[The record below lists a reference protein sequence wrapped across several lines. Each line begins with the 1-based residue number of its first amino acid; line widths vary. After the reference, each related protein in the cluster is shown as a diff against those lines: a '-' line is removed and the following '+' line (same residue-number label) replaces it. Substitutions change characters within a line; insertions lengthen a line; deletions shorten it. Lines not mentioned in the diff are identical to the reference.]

1 FFEPVVIQYF
11 LRSGRVLFLEVNFQG
26 AAEFGRDPFGLFVHA
41 GANVEGGC
49 QQDLDLLWLHDPV
62 SEIQSHFLQG
72 SQPQLN
78 RQQIVITGGSPIKHT
93 ALDDWKKDVLLLPM
107 QEGRAQM
114 AEELAARFFQ
124 NFQVTGVVDMIAQR
138 ALRVSYAMRIQKN
151 LRTHGASL

>member
-1 FFEPVVIQYF
+1 M
-11 LRSGRVLFLEVNFQG
+11 
-26 AAEFGRDPFGLFVHA
+26 
-41 GANVEGGC
+41 EGGC
-49 QQDLDLLWLHDPV
+49 QQDLDLLWLYDPV

-78 RQQIVITGGSPIKHT
+78 RQQIVITGGGPIKHT

-107 QEGRAQM
+107 QERRAQM

-124 NFQVTGVVDMIAQR
+124 DIQVAGVVDMIAQR